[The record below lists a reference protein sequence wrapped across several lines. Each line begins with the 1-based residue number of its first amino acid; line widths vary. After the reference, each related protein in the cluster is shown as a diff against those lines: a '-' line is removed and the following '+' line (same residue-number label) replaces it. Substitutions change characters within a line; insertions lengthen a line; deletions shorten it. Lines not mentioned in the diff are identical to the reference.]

1 MRHDSPTTPSPDD
14 TIVAPATGRDP
25 GAIAIVRL
33 SGPSTS
39 AVLER
44 CFRAAGKHKPPDA
57 PRVLVRGTSI
67 AADGAE
73 IDDCLAVWMPAP
85 RSFTGEDAAEIHC
98 HGGPAIVAAIL
109 DASVAAGARLAEP
122 GEFSRRA
129 FLNGRM
135 DLAQAEAVADLV
147 VARTDLARRLALRQL
162 RGGLSHRIADQRN
175 ALIDVAAEIEAALD
189 FPDEDIEPETHER
202 LAAGIATALAD
213 LHAMLT
219 GFEKG
224 RLVREGARVVLTGP
238 PNAGKSSLFN
248 AMLGHERAI
257 VTPHPGTTRD
267 TIECTVDIGG
277 VPVTLVDTAGVR
289 DAQDEIEQLG
299 IRRTAE
305 ALANAD
311 LVLRVVDATDAG
323 PADAPDL
330 PADARAIVVL
340 NKCDLVTVPPPSA
353 AGEPT
358 VAVSAKTGAG
368 LDALEAALRGALIGV
383 ASPEDVALATERH
396 ALCVRGA
403 AEALLRAKE
412 GLENGIGGELVM
424 VDLREAILNL
434 GDILGLRL
442 DEEVLDRVF
451 SRFCLGK

>member
-1 MRHDSPTTPSPDD
+1 MRHDSPTHHAVED

-25 GAIAIVRL
+25 GAIAIVRI
-33 SGPSTS
+33 SGPAAA
-39 AVLER
+39 AVLAR
-44 CFRAAGKHKPPDA
+44 CFRPAGSRAPADA
-57 PRVLVRGTSI
+57 PRVLVRGTAVS
-67 AADGAE
+67 ADGTE

-85 RSFTGEDAAEIHC
+85 RSFTGEDVAEIQC
-98 HGGPAIVAAIL
+98 HGGPAITAAVI
-109 DASVAAGARLAEP
+109 DAALAAGSRLAEP

-162 RGGLSHRIADQRN
+162 RGGLSGRVSGVRN
-175 ALIDVAAEIEAALD
+175 ALLDVAAEIEAALD

-202 LAAGIATALAD
+202 LATAIASALAD
-213 LHAMLT
+213 LRAMLA

-224 RLVREGARVVLTGP
+224 RLVREGARVVLAGP

-289 DAQDEIEQLG
+289 DAHDEIEQIG

-305 ALANAD
+305 AVANAD
-311 LVLRVVDATDAG
+311 LVLRVADATAIDAN
-323 PADAPDL
+323 PDPVPPPTRSL
-330 PADARAIVVL
+330 LIL
-340 NKCDLVTVPPPSA
+340 NKCDLVAVRHALPPDA
-353 AGEPT
+353 I
-358 VAVSAKTGAG
+358 AVSARTGTG
-368 LDALEAALRGALIGV
+368 LDALEEAVRVALIGA
-383 ASPEDVALATERH
+383 ASPDDVALATERH
-396 ALCVRGA
+396 AHCVRA
-403 AEALLRAKE
+403 AADALSRAHG
-412 GLENGIGGELVM
+412 GLAAGIGGELVM
-424 VDLREAILNL
+424 VDLREAILSL